1 MSSVYLDQAD
11 KQQFQTQALTRVT
24 VQSVSLARDSTS
36 QLLPL
41 IGQLFLYHETELH
54 WHPNPI
60 SRQELKNKTR
70 GKSCTAD

>member
-24 VQSVSLARDSTS
+24 VQSVSLAWDSTS

-41 IGQLFLYHETELH
+41 IGQSYFY
-54 WHPNPI
+54 I
-60 SRQELKNKTR
+60 TR
-70 GKSCTAD
+70 LNYIGIQIPSPDRN